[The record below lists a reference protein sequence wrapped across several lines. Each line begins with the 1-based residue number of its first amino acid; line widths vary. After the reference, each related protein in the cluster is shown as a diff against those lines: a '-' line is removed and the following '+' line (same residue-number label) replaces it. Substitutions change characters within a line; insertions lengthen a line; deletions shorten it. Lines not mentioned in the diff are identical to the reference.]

1 MIIPDTAGFIIL
13 RMLKRVTKDFIENV
27 IFVVPTNEN
36 GEFNQSVVE
45 LHGRQ
50 LCTNSCF
57 TNGVIVDGRK
67 NNRVEEFLFPNTKK
81 GFNQWR
87 KR

>member
-1 MIIPDTAGFIIL
+1 MIIPDNAGFIIL
-13 RMLKRVTKDFIENV
+13 RMLKSGNADFIENV

-57 TNGVIVDGRK
+57 TNGVIDGRK
-67 NNRVEEFLFPNTKK
+67 NNRVEEFLFSNTKK
-81 GFNQWR
+81 GFKQWQ

>member
-1 MIIPDTAGFIIL
+1 MIIPDNAGFIIL

-57 TNGVIVDGRK
+57 TNGVTDGRK
-67 NNRVEEFLFPNTKK
+67 NNRVEEFLFSNTKK
-81 GFNQWR
+81 GFKQWR